1 MKKTQPM
8 KLRIFLDLAFLLAAC
23 FMSFQLTFARG
34 PEPNPLSDKR
44 MAGYHFSV
52 VCTGQFQPSSAVLT
66 YPVKKADYMK
76 YDFLVKLMPCLVM
89 DGKLVYP
96 SQFRDVK
103 VEDFPG
109 GVEASFSYENTR
121 IMTRITPLL
130 VGRGAGTW
138 KGAALYEVTATPA
151 REVLVLLGKGTSMNL
166 IWEFPTSF
174 MVKDSTIDIGDISRI
189 NKETIGFHSGKEDLN
204 VLVKSSSPVVTGSLA
219 GNNRQAYV
227 RFPGGSGYVL
237 TAFSDHATDM
247 AALGKLNFEAEKDKV
262 TEYYRELNRTALDT
276 PEPLMNQAFTSA
288 MYNLEYS
295 WFEPFGW
302 GECLHHWLA
311 LWHMQVGAAADLIGQ
326 EDRSRS
332 CILEHA
338 HHLLKDGSVP
348 QFMPNR
354 ATKKDFGGSN
364 QYWAWQIRHYLNQ
377 TGDMAFAREIIP
389 YLDTVISQT
398 LKEYDPDGDLLA
410 MWGLQIGNQED
421 FVGNPYNGSVPSME
435 LYNMFMTRAEL
446 SRFTGDAKSTSLWM
460 NKASI
465 VKTRLYKELWMN
477 DLGRFAYYK
486 DPSGTKMLDGQYET
500 YLYPLIY
507 DVVDEYDQYSGLRHL
522 KDRLIGENGAVFL
535 SNNFAWHVTGNVS
548 TWGMQSGLAQ
558 QPWAA
563 EGFSKAGL
571 NNETWKPLKA
581 MADWAQDINHRGS
594 WPETG
599 PEPTPAY
606 FTPPA
611 GLYIVAVTEALFGIH
626 GHAPE
631 GYVEISPSF
640 PDQWPYANL
649 NLPGYKIRYTRSRN
663 VIDYSIES
671 EKNLPFKI
679 RWRLPV
685 SKIRSC
691 TVNNKTVPYSIVPGV
706 NHIVLCIDIPAGT
719 KTALHFDF
727 EPAPFKITVP
737 HSIAEGEQFNLSIE
751 GASISKITDRYGV
764 LENLAV
770 KSTTAFSSGIRR
782 SLLEP
787 YLGFNQLGLLNFSR
801 RTFFIDCIA
810 EGGIPFIASVDMNIL
825 PRFEAEAVNVPGE
838 GNGQNKLQI
847 MLRNNTEKDLAGS
860 AEITISK
867 NDYPLQVNLSPRSE
881 QKIDIPL
888 PSVLDFASGDNL
900 ARISLTGEVP
910 LIVHFTVKESD
921 HQAHFEPIM
930 LPAKDLIADTL
941 WGTLRVMP
949 GFPHIFFTF
958 TNYGWPR
965 PMEALQNTKEVDVPR
980 IPGLKFSLA
989 GRHFLPVSHL
999 AGKVSCRIDLGKK
1012 NYKKIYLL
1020 VLPFTDNHT
1029 MFSPVARISAYSN
1042 RQIIY
1047 SRTLNYPGDVDYW
1060 VPDKNPTSF
1069 ASYRE
1074 PRPDRFELLPLLKG
1088 EMTDWKEG
1096 MPPAFPES
1104 KWWSTS
1110 LPVVSESCLMNVI
1123 EINLEKPGEL
1133 DYLIFEVLGVMPAFG
1148 IVAATAE
1155 LGE

>member
-1 MKKTQPM
+1 MKQINRM
-8 KLRIFLDLAFLLAAC
+8 KVKIFLTLTLFLEAC
-23 FMSFQLTFARG
+23 FMPGQLTFAEG
-34 PEPNPLSDKR
+34 PAPNPVANKR

-52 VCTGQFQPSSAVLT
+52 VCTGESQPSSAVLT
-66 YPVKKADYMK
+66 YPVKQADYQN
-76 YDFLVKLMPCLVM
+76 YNFLVKLMPCLWLN
-89 DGKLVYP
+89 GKLVYP
-96 SQFRDVK
+96 SEFQNVRVN
-103 VEDFPG
+103 DFPG
-109 GVEASFSYENTR
+109 GVEASFTYEDTK
-121 IMTRITPLL
+121 IVTRITPLL
-130 VGRGAGTW
+130 VGRGSKTW
-138 KGAALYEVTATPA
+138 NGAALYEVSTSPA
-151 REVLVLLGKGTSMNL
+151 REVLVLVGKGTSLNL
-166 IWEFPTSF
+166 YWEFATSF
-174 MVKDSTIDIGDISRI
+174 MVKDSTINIGDISRI

-204 VLVKSSSPVVTGSLA
+204 VLVKSSEPLVTGSLA
-219 GNNRQAYV
+219 GNIRQAYV

-237 TAFSDHATDM
+237 TAFSDHETDM
-247 AALGKLNFEAEKDKV
+247 AALGKLNFEAEKNKV
-262 TEYYRELNRTALDT
+262 TKYYQELNRTALET
-276 PEPLMNQAFTSA
+276 PEPVMNQAFTSA
-288 MYNLEYS
+288 LYNLEYS

-364 QYWAWQIRHYLNQ
+364 QYWVWQIRHYLNQ
-377 TGDMAFAREIIP
+377 TGDMAFASEIIP

-446 SRFTGDAKSTSLWM
+446 SRFTGDTKSTSIWM

-486 DPSGTKMLDGQYET
+486 DPSGTIMPDGQYET

-507 DVVDEYDQYSGLRHL
+507 DIVDEYDQYSGLRHL
-522 KDRLIGENGAVFL
+522 RDRLTGENGAVFL
-535 SNNFAWHVTGNVS
+535 SNNFAWHATGNVS

-611 GLYIVAVTEALFGIH
+611 GLYIVAVAEALFGIY

-649 NLPGYKIRYTRSRN
+649 NLPGYKIRYTRSQN
-663 VIDYSIES
+663 VIDYSMES
-671 EKNLPFKI
+671 AKDLPLKI

-691 TVNNKTVPYSIVPGV
+691 TVNNKNVPYTIVPGV
-706 NHIVLCIDIPAGT
+706 NHIVLSIDIPAGY
-719 KTALHFDF
+719 KTSLHIDF
-727 EPAPFKITVP
+727 EPVPYKINVP
-737 HSIAEGEQFNLSIE
+737 HSIAEGEPFNLAVE
-751 GASISKITDRYGV
+751 GAIISKITDRYGV

-770 KSTTAFSSGIRR
+770 KSATSLSSGVRR

-801 RTFFIDCIA
+801 RTFFIDCITD
-810 EGGIPFIASVDMNIL
+810 GGIPFIAAVDLNIL
-825 PRFEAEAVNVPGE
+825 PRFEAEAINVPDLGS
-838 GNGQNKLQI
+838 GQNKLQI
-847 MLRNNTEKDLAGS
+847 MIRNNTENDLTGS
-860 AEITISK
+860 AGVTISN
-867 NDYPLQVNLSPRSE
+867 NDYQVQVNLPPRSD
-881 QKIDIPL
+881 QKLDIPI
-888 PSVLDFASGDNL
+888 PSGKDLTSGDNL
-900 ARISLTGEVP
+900 AMISIPGEVP
-910 LIVHFTVKESD
+910 LIVRFTIKEPAR
-921 HQAHFEPIM
+921 QAHFEPVT
-930 LPAKDLIADTL
+930 LPAQDLMADTL
-941 WGTLRVMP
+941 WNTLRVMP

-965 PMEALQNTKEVDVPR
+965 PMEALKNTKEVDVPR
-980 IPGLKFSLA
+980 IPGLKFNLA

-999 AGKVSCRIDLGKK
+999 AGKVSTMIPLPKGK
-1012 NYKKIYLL
+1012 YKKIYLL

-1029 MFSPVARISAYSN
+1029 MFSQVARISAYSN
-1042 RQIIY
+1042 RQIVY
-1047 SRTLNYPGDVDYW
+1047 SRTLSYPGDVDYW

-1074 PRPDRFELLPLLKG
+1074 PRPDRFELLSLLHG

-1096 MPPAFPES
+1096 MPPAFPQS

-1133 DYLIFEVLGVMPAFG
+1133 DYLVFEVLGVMPAFG

-1155 LGE
+1155 LEE

>member
-1 MKKTQPM
+1 MNIRHINARTF
-8 KLRIFLDLAFLLAAC
+8 LILAIFLKAC
-23 FMSFQLTFARG
+23 FIPGQLTFAEG
-34 PEPNPLSDKR
+34 PAPNPVANKR

-52 VCTGQFQPSSAVLT
+52 VCTGEFQPSSAVLT
-66 YPVKKADYMK
+66 YPVKQADYQN
-76 YDFLVKLMPCLVM
+76 YNFLVKLMPCLSLN
-89 DGKLVYP
+89 GRIIYP
-96 SQFRDVK
+96 SEFRDVR

-109 GVEASFSYENTR
+109 GVEASFMYDDIKIVTR
-121 IMTRITPLL
+121 IIPLL
-130 VGRGAGTW
+130 VGRGSKTW
-138 KGAALYEVTATPA
+138 NGAALYEVSTSPA
-151 REVLVLLGKGTSMNL
+151 SEVLVLLGKGTSLNL
-166 IWEFPTSF
+166 YWEFPTSF
-174 MVKDSTIDIGDISRI
+174 MVKDSTIDIAGITRI
-189 NKETIGFHSGKEDLN
+189 NKETIGFLSGKDDLN
-204 VLVKSSSPVVTGSLA
+204 VVVKSSAPLVTGNLA
-219 GNNRQAYV
+219 GNDRQVYV
-227 RFPGGSGYVL
+227 RFSGGSGYVL
-237 TAFSDHATDM
+237 TAFSDYASDM
-247 AALGKLNFEAEKDKV
+247 TVLGKLNFETEKNKV
-262 TEYYRELNRTALDT
+262 TKYYQELNRTALET
-276 PEPLMNQAFTSA
+276 PEPVMNQAFTSA

-364 QYWAWQIRHYLNQ
+364 QYWVWQIRHYLNQ
-377 TGDMAFAREIIP
+377 TGDMAFAREVIP

-446 SRFTGDAKSTSLWM
+446 SRFTGDMKSTSVWM

-486 DPSGTKMLDGQYET
+486 DPAGMKMLDGQYET

-507 DVVDEYDQYSGLRHL
+507 DVVDAYDQYSGLRHL
-522 KDRLIGENGAVFL
+522 RDRLTGEDGAIYA
-535 SNNFAWHVTGNVS
+535 SNNFAWHVTGDVS

-563 EGFSKAGL
+563 EGFSVAGL
-571 NNETWKPLKA
+571 NNETWRPLKA
-581 MADWAQDINHRGS
+581 MADWAQDIHHRGS

-611 GLYIVAVTEALFGIH
+611 GLYIVAVAEALFGIH

-640 PDQWPYANL
+640 PDHWPYANL
-649 NLPGYKIRYTRSRN
+649 NLPRYKVRYTRSAN
-663 VIDYSIES
+663 IIDYSIECAK
-671 EKNLPFKI
+671 EIPLKI
-679 RWRLPV
+679 RWKLPV
-685 SKIRSC
+685 SRIRSC
-691 TVNNKTVPYSIVPGV
+691 TVNGKPVPYEIMPGV
-706 NHIVLCIDIPAGT
+706 NHIVLGIDIPAGT
-719 KTALHFDF
+719 KTAVHIDF
-727 EPAPFKITVP
+727 EPVPYKVDVP
-737 HSIAEGEQFNLSIE
+737 HSVAEGEHFSLAVE
-751 GASISKITDRYGV
+751 GAAISKITDRYGV

-770 KSTTAFSSGIRR
+770 KSPASFSSGIRS

-810 EGGIPFIASVDMNIL
+810 DGGIPFIAAVDMNIL
-825 PRFEAEAVNVPGE
+825 PRFEAEAVPGQDP
-838 GNGQNKLQI
+838 GQNRLQI
-847 MLRNNTEKDLAGS
+847 IIRNNTEKELTGS
-860 AEITISK
+860 AGIKISSSDSQMEVKLPARSDQKMEIPIPSG
-867 NDYPLQVNLSPRSE
+867 
-881 QKIDIPL
+881 IDL
-888 PSVLDFASGDNL
+888 TSGDNP
-900 ARISLTGEVP
+900 AMISLPGEVP
-910 LIVHFTVKESD
+910 LTVHFTARESE
-921 HQAHFEPIM
+921 HLAHFEPIM
-930 LPAKDLIADTL
+930 LASKDLVADTL
-941 WGTLRVMP
+941 WNTLRVMP

-958 TNYGWPR
+958 TNYGSPK
-965 PMEALQNTKEVDVPR
+965 PMEALQNTREVDVPQ
-980 IPGLKFSLA
+980 IPGLKFNLA
-989 GRHFLPVSHL
+989 GRQFLPVSHL
-999 AGKVSCRIDLGKK
+999 AGKVSCKIDLGKK

-1029 MFSPVARISAYSN
+1029 MFSEVARISAYSN

-1069 ASYRE
+1069 ASFRE
-1074 PRPDRFELLPLLKG
+1074 PRPDRFELLPLLG
-1088 EMTDWKEG
+1088 AEMTDWKEG
-1096 MPPAFPES
+1096 MPPAFPQS

-1110 LPVVSESCLMNVI
+1110 LPVVTASCLMNVI

-1133 DYLIFEVLGVMPAFG
+1133 DYLVFEVLGVMPAFG
-1148 IVAATAE
+1148 IVAAT
-1155 LGE
+1155 GEMEE

>member
-1 MKKTQPM
+1 MKVKNILT
-8 KLRIFLDLAFLLAAC
+8 LALFLGACLLPGQVIAADG
-23 FMSFQLTFARG
+23 QA
-34 PEPNPLSDKR
+34 PNPVANKR

-52 VCTGQFQPSSAVLT
+52 VCTGEFQPSSAVLT
-66 YPVKKADYMK
+66 YPVKQADYQN
-76 YDFLVKLMPCLVM
+76 YNFLVKLMPCLSLN
-89 DGKLVYP
+89 GRIIYP
-96 SQFRDVK
+96 SEFHNVK

-109 GVEASFSYENTR
+109 GVEASFTFED
-121 IMTRITPLL
+121 IKIVTRITPLL
-130 VGRGAGTW
+130 VGRGSKTW
-138 KGAALYEVTATPA
+138 NGAALYEISTTPA
-151 REVLVLLGKGTSMNL
+151 REVLVLLGKGKSLNL
-166 IWEFPTSF
+166 YWEFPASF
-174 MVKDSTIDIGDISRI
+174 MVKDSTIDIGDINRI
-189 NKETIGFHSGKEDLN
+189 NKETIGFHSGKDDLN
-204 VLVKSSSPVVTGSLA
+204 VVVKGSAPVVTGNLA
-219 GNNRQAYV
+219 RSSNQTYV

-237 TAFSDHATDM
+237 TAFSDHKADM
-247 AALGKLNFEAEKDKV
+247 AALGKLNFESEKNKV
-262 TEYYRELNRTALDT
+262 TNYYCELNRTSLET

-288 MYNLEYS
+288 LYNLEYS

-338 HHLLKDGSVP
+338 RHLLKDGSVP

-364 QYWAWQIRHYLNQ
+364 QYWVWQIRHYLNQ

-389 YLDTVISQT
+389 YVDTVIRQT

-446 SRFTGDAKSTSLWM
+446 SRFTGDLSSASVWL

-465 VKTRLYKELWMN
+465 VRTRLYKELWMN
-477 DLGRFAYYK
+477 DLGRFAFYK
-486 DPSGTKMLDGQYET
+486 DPSGTIMPDGQYET

-507 DVVDEYDQYSGLRHL
+507 DVVDQYDQYSGLRHL
-522 KDRLIGENGAVFL
+522 RDRLTGENGAVFL
-535 SNNFAWHVTGNVS
+535 SNNFAWHATGNVS

-563 EGFSKAGL
+563 EGFSIAGL

-611 GLYIVAVTEALFGIH
+611 GLYIVAVAEALFGIH

-640 PDQWPYANL
+640 PDGWPFANL
-649 NLPGYKIRYTRSRN
+649 NLPEYKVRYARSGN
-663 VIDYSIES
+663 SIDYSIECA
-671 EKNLPFKI
+671 KDMALKV

-685 SKIRSC
+685 SKIRNC
-691 TVNNKTVPYSIVPGV
+691 TVNGKPVTYTTLPGV
-706 NHIVLCIDIPAGT
+706 NHMILSFDIPGSG
-719 KTALHFDF
+719 KTVLHFEF
-727 EPAPFKITVP
+727 EPVPCKINAP
-737 HSIAEGEQFNLSIE
+737 HSVAEGDPFNLEVE
-751 GASISKITDRYGV
+751 GAVISKITDRYGV

-770 KSTTAFSSGIRR
+770 KSASSFSSAVRR

-810 EGGIPFIASVDMNIL
+810 DGGIPFIAAVDMNIL
-825 PRFEAEAVNVPGE
+825 PRFEAEAVHVPGKDA
-838 GNGQNKLQI
+838 GQDKLQI
-847 MLRNNTEKDLAGS
+847 LIRNNTGTKVSES
-860 AEITISK
+860 AEVTISQK
-867 NDYPLQVNLSPRSE
+867 DFPIQTDLPPRSE
-881 QKIDIPL
+881 QKTDMPMPSGIDL
-888 PSVLDFASGDNL
+888 ASGDNL
-900 ARISLTGEVP
+900 AMISLPGEVP
-910 LIVHFTVKESD
+910 LTVHFTVRESN
-921 HQAHFEPIM
+921 QQGHFVPVA
-930 LPAKDLIADTL
+930 LPARDLLADTL
-941 WGTLRVMP
+941 WNTLRVMP

-965 PMEALQNTKEVDVPR
+965 PMEALQNTKEVGVPQ
-980 IPGLKFSLA
+980 IPGLKFDLA
-989 GRHFLPVSHL
+989 GRRFLPVSHL
-999 AGKVSCRIDLGKK
+999 DGKVSARIPLPKGK
-1012 NYKKIYLL
+1012 YKKIYLL
-1020 VLPFTDNHT
+1020 VLPFVDNHT
-1029 MFSPVARISAYSN
+1029 MFAKVARITAYSN

-1069 ASYRE
+1069 ASFRE
-1074 PRPDRFELLPLLKG
+1074 PRSDRFELLPLLKSD
-1088 EMTDWKEG
+1088 MTDWKEG

-1104 KWWSTS
+1104 KWWSSS
-1110 LPVVSESCLMNVI
+1110 LPVVTESCLMNVI

-1133 DYLIFEVLGVMPAFG
+1133 DAIVFEVLGVMPAFG

-1155 LGE
+1155 LEE